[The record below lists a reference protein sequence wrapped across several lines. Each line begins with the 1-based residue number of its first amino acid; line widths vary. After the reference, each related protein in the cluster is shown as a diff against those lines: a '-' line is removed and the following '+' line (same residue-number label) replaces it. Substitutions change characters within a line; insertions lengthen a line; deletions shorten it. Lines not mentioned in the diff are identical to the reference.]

1 MGTDPFF
8 SDAQNRGVIVV
19 PAEPYDEPT
28 VTRPYVSVPAW
39 LLAHPDLNDNALRV
53 CGVLMM
59 FANDDHY
66 AWPSRA
72 RIGETCGKDARTVDR
87 AIKALVAAGL
97 VQKVDR
103 RSPDGGNLANGYRL
117 LFMDGNR

>member
-8 SDAQNRGVIVV
+8 PDARNSSRIVV
-19 PAEPYDEPT
+19 AAEPHDEPII
-28 VTRPYVSVPAW
+28 TRPFVRIPAW
-39 LLAHPDLNDNALRV
+39 VLAHPDISDGAKTV
-53 CGVLMM
+53 CGVLAT

-72 RIGETCGKDARTVDR
+72 RIGETCGKDVVTVDR

-97 VQKVDR
+97 VQKVER

-117 LFMDGNR
+117 LFMGSAR